1 MAVRTNGG
9 VFNEQML
16 TGSLRHFVLEG
27 ADFSG
32 AMNMFGQPV
41 PFSAAEIIF
50 TNISRFG
57 YINIM
62 NPNEYNISFALEI
75 NRSDWD
81 GPKLTE
87 MVRSLGPDVGVD
99 HIDCSVCTVTE
110 VPYIWDLGG
119 GPGATSFLQLNDT
132 PSTYAG
138 SAGYAVT
145 VSPGATGLIFTPI
158 PVVSSF
164 AHVASPS
171 QPTIDSGTNDTLTV
185 IGGTNIV
192 VTTNASAKSVTIS
205 STAGTDYIPVP
216 PGTTL
221 SYSTRY
227 FVTASGIVTL
237 PPATGSGKPAGTSII
252 IAKPTNSIIFVNVN
266 SLADI
271 IATDLGNTDSVEFD
285 ATQEIILVFD
295 GSSSWNLQIGSVNL

>member
-1 MAVRTNGG
+1 MVVRTNGG
-9 VFNEQML
+9 VFDKQML

-27 ADFSG
+27 ANFSG

-75 NRSDWD
+75 NRSEWD
-81 GPKLTE
+81 GSTLTE
-87 MVRSLGPDVGVD
+87 MVRSLGSDVGVD
-99 HIDCSVCTVTE
+99 HINCSVCTVTE

-119 GPGATSFLQLNDT
+119 GAAGATN
-132 PSTYAG
+132 
-138 SAGYAVT
+138 
-145 VSPGATGLIFTPI
+145 
-158 PVVSSF
+158 
-164 AHVASPS
+164 
-171 QPTIDSGTNDTLTV
+171 
-185 IGGTNIV
+185 
-192 VTTNASAKSVTIS
+192 
-205 STAGTDYIPVP
+205 DYIPVS

-221 SYSTRY
+221 TYSTRY
-227 FVTASGIVTL
+227 FVTASGTITL
-237 PPATGSGKPAGTSII
+237 PPATGSGKLAGTSII
-252 IAKPTNSIIFVNVN
+252 IAKPTNSIISVNVY

-295 GSSSWNLQIGSVNL
+295 GISTWNLQIGSANL